1 MFRARTRFFTLLAA
15 STVASA
21 LVTGAYPA
29 AAAPSTLTAATLTA
43 AGPSDPTDR
52 YRTSVRR
59 IADLDPRWEV
69 QTAAWSALVSD
80 VPSAARLFLIIPG
93 GGYDLARI
101 RASKNAARN
110 DLLISRAIATS
121 TPATSPF
128 VHLTAVRA
136 SHGTLAEKDRYVRTG
151 LKEAQDLDAKHS
163 PVEAARQQA
172 QLDREYVADLAV
184 NASGPWVQAAARR
197 ATQLGTDADIAEFF
211 KYSWASSADCDLQ
224 AYRMDLTEQELHYR
238 NELDNLIVAAEVAQ
252 LAIKDAADAAKVK
265 ATEDA
270 RSAWHKAADVAAATQ
285 ATWLASQQLA
295 TNQARMWASVH
306 DFAVNA
312 ATPQDWPAIATR
324 ATATS
329 DAWTGELAW
338 AQEQQRQWA
347 ELAEA
352 ARAGATAIPD
362 PAPAPTPTET
372 AGA

>member
-1 MFRARTRFFTLLAA
+1 MFRARTRTIAFLAA
-15 STVASA
+15 SIVASA
-21 LVTGAYPA
+21 LLTGAYPA
-29 AAAPSTLTAATLTA
+29 AATPATLTA

-80 VPSAARLFLIIPG
+80 VPNAARLFLIIPG

-136 SHGTLAEKDRYVRTG
+136 SYGTLAEKDRYVRTG

-163 PVEAARQQA
+163 PVEQAKQQA
-172 QLDREYVADLAV
+172 QLDREYVADLAA
-184 NASGPWVQAAARR
+184 NASGPWVRAAAQR
-197 ATQLGTDADIAEFF
+197 ATQLGTDADIVEFF
-211 KYSWASSADCDLQ
+211 KYSWASAADCDLQ
-224 AYRMDLTEQELHYR
+224 AYRMDLTEQELRYR
-238 NELDNLIVAAEVAQ
+238 NDLDKLIVLAEQAQ
-252 LAIKDAADAAKVK
+252 LAYEGAAEAAKAK
-265 ATEDA
+265 AAEEA
-270 RSAWHKAADVAAATQ
+270 RSAWNNAADVAAATQ
-285 ATWLASQQLA
+285 ATWLASEQLA
-295 TNQARMWASVH
+295 TGQAQMWASVH

-312 ATPQDWPAIATR
+312 ATQQDWPAIATR

-329 DAWTGELAW
+329 DAWAGELAW
-338 AQEQQRQWA
+338 AQEQQRQWT

-352 ARAGATAIPD
+352 ARASATAIPT
-362 PAPAPTPTET
+362 PA
-372 AGA
+372 